1 VSITQAW
8 DVSSFLTSESMAS
21 LGRRSNK
28 SVVMT
33 RLFLP
38 SSMAENF
45 SFRGHETRTYLC
57 ACHLVFFLSA
67 NYKHMQEYK
76 TTTIQSRIFAEK
88 HLHITMK

>member
-1 VSITQAW
+1 
-8 DVSSFLTSESMAS
+8 MA
-21 LGRRSNK
+21 
-28 SVVMT
+28 

-57 ACHLVFFLSA
+57 ACHLGFLST

-76 TTTIQSRIFAEK
+76 TATIQSRSFAEK
-88 HLHITMK
+88 TLTYHHEIACKP